1 MKMNH
6 WVPAVAAVV
15 MLAGSLSGGGAAT
28 AAAKSQ
34 PKADMPIKL
43 LYNARQLPSDVQ
55 PESVNGTTLVPLRV
69 VSDKLGGKLTLTGK
83 KISIVKGK
91 STLALTIGES
101 AATINGKTTK
111 LPVPVKVVKGRT
123 LVPLRVVS
131 EGLGVAVEWD
141 NVSRFVWIGSRTVPK
156 LEDVLKA
163 VDIKPYLD
171 YFKGKQGQLIINDGF
186 SPKKTTARI
195 IEEMDFPLEIA
206 GDIYYRMDL
215 AYFNGEEVTRSV
227 TNDKG
232 VMGRSFYVLEK
243 GMPARARSE
252 FSGIRESMGDFRIHY
267 NRMVTQNDEINFGIK
282 DYKSFR
288 IKQAAFIGIFAPSDS
303 VILVD
308 NYFAH

>member
-1 MKMNH
+1 MMKMNH

-141 NVSRFVWIGSRTVPK
+141 SVLRFVWIGSKDVPTLEEVVKGK
-156 LEDVLKA
+156 LVDAAPFYKKYPELKS
-163 VDIKPYLD
+163 YLD
-171 YFKGKQGQLIINDGF
+171 DRKDSKHIAVLSEKDLPF
-186 SPKKTTARI
+186 SLYNAT
-195 IEEMDFPLEIA
+195 F
-206 GDIYYRMDL
+206 YRMDL
-215 AYFNGEEVTRSV
+215 AYLDNQQVLQVTS
-227 TNDKG
+227 T
-232 VMGRSFYVLEK
+232 EK
-243 GMPARARSE
+243 GDLLTPFYYLTSNKKMPFRYRSSNNR
-252 FSGIRESMGDFRIHY
+252 FPKGDFRLNCYPIPSG
-267 NRMVTQNDEINFGIK
+267 RDWDTIGDEWRQFTSSEINYVGMKVPI
-282 DYKSFR
+282 DT
-288 IKQAAFIGIFAPSDS
+288 G
-303 VILVD
+303 VIII
-308 NYFAH
+308 NPIR